1 MFLCYRCTLN
11 FVSNT
16 PNEVAREGM
25 EAWRRGDFETIERML
40 DPNVEWR
47 WFEPGDWDCRNRED
61 VMQVLRQRF
70 EQGFANGDVT
80 FRSAGEDAVIVVAHP
95 SEIGGPDW
103 PDETAT
109 VMTFR
114 DERVVSMQDYRT
126 ETEALAAAGQT

>member
-1 MFLCYRCTLN
+1 MFLCHRCTLN
-11 FVSNT
+11 SVSST
-16 PNEVAREGM
+16 PTEVAREGM

-47 WFEPGDWDCRNRED
+47 WFEPGDWDCHNRED

-70 EQGFANGDVT
+70 EQGFAKGDVT

-95 SEIGGPDW
+95 GEIAGPDW